1 MYHVIAYNADNTY
14 VSHTVRTSVLAM
26 ADAKAAV
33 ATGLHTKVE
42 VIWAPGGRWMQYAT
56 LRPNS

>member
-1 MYHVIAYNADNTY
+1 MYHVISYNADGSY
-14 VSHTVRTSVLAM
+14 QAHMFRTAALAM
-26 ADAKAAV
+26 ADAKALV
-33 ATGLHTKVE
+33 ATGLHAVVE